1 MRGHPKLIGYQE
13 EPHPWN
19 EWVRTTTGRLSD
31 KQLLREL
38 IPVTPL
44 GSTVQVSLRHVVGI
58 GIVGPACLIIIDL
71 QTGWPSEANGE
82 NAVRPVKSFGLNDY
96 LGLAVHPHVRQAVAT
111 AALQQGTGGHLAGQ
125 QCSLQGCLSQNRSLE
140 FDTIFVAGKPL

>member
-44 GSTVQVSLRHVVGI
+44 GS
-58 GIVGPACLIIIDL
+58 A
-71 QTGWPSEANGE
+71 A
-82 NAVRPVKSFGLNDY
+82 
-96 LGLAVHPHVRQAVAT
+96 QASP
-111 AALQQGTGGHLAGQ
+111 GSRGKNRYCWAGM
-125 QCSLQGCLSQNRSLE
+125 
-140 FDTIFVAGKPL
+140 FDHR